1 MVAQVISFDRIEM
14 NILLVLILGLSIMR
28 SRMVMVEIGY
38 FFVEHEGYLF
48 RVTRLCISCML
59 KFPCEIHLDGLSCH
73 LGRDKTFALLYVLLA
88 IH

>member
-38 FFVEHEGYLF
+38 FLSNMRDTCLESLGYAF
-48 RVTRLCISCML
+48 HVC
-59 KFPCEIHLDGLSCH
+59 
-73 LGRDKTFALLYVLLA
+73 
-88 IH
+88 